1 MISTHARRL
10 GGRLICP
17 TATVYASRSAS
28 SKSIKPSA
36 IPAFLAQNQSAGT
49 RIPHL
54 SSTILVTRL
63 RRQTPRC
70 TYDHT
75 PLFYDM
81 GDKAA
86 LKKLFPDGL
95 AGGEHLR
102 ETFKQFRVNAVLVR
116 PLGVALVQVRSHI
129 VQ

>member
-1 MISTHARRL
+1 MISRHARRL
-10 GGRLICP
+10 GARLICP

-36 IPAFLAQNQSAGT
+36 IPAFLAQN
-49 RIPHL
+49 PY
-54 SSTILVTRL
+54 
-63 RRQTPRC
+63 TPRVEYNLSYTTKETNPALH